1 MMALE
6 GIRIVD
12 RSQMGPG
19 PYCTMLLG
27 DLGADVIRVDPGGGK
42 LAEARVA
49 FPPGTEDRIRAY
61 NSEERNKRSIVLDL
75 RIDEAREVYY
85 RLATDADV
93 IVEQSRPGA
102 PERLGVGYE
111 TIKTKN
117 PRIVYCAITGY
128 GQTGPYRDLVGHDIN
143 YISIGGALGIMGPK
157 DSPPAIPSNLIA
169 DYAAGGMLAA
179 MGILAALMARE
190 RTGRGQFID
199 ISLTDGVISMMHAHA
214 TMYFTM
220 GFVPERGEDMLTGG
234 VPFYNVYETKDGK
247 YISVGA
253 IETWFF
259 KHLCS
264 LLGREDL
271 VSRQLSSDKRDEMM
285 RTFKDIFLTKT
296 RDEWLRILQ
305 RDDTCVAPVHS
316 VGEMATD
323 PHVIEREM
331 VVEIDHPRV
340 GKVKH
345 VGIPIKLSDTPGAVR
360 RPPPLRGEHTDEV
373 LTELGYSKQDI
384 DQLRAK
390 EAIK

>member
-6 GIRIVD
+6 GIRIID

-42 LAEARVA
+42 SAEARFP
-49 FPPGTEDRIRAY
+49 FPPGTEDRMRAY

-75 RIDEAREVYY
+75 RAEEAREVYY
-85 RLATDADV
+85 RLAAKADV

-102 PERLGVGYE
+102 PERLGIDYE
-111 TIKTKN
+111 TMKAKN

-157 DSPPAIPSNLIA
+157 DRPPAIPSNLNA
-169 DYAAGGMLAA
+169 DYASGGMLAA

-199 ISLTDGVISMMHAHA
+199 ISMTDGVISMMHVQAA
-214 TMYFTM
+214 MYFIM
-220 GFVPERGEDMLTGG
+220 SLVPERGEDMLTGG
-234 VPFYNVYETKDGK
+234 MPFYNVYETKDGK
-247 YISVGA
+247 YISVAA

-259 KHLCS
+259 KNLCS

-271 VSRQLSSDKRDEMM
+271 IASQWSFDRRDEILN
-285 RTFKDIFLTKT
+285 TFREIFRTKT
-296 RDEWLRILQ
+296 RDEWLKILQ
-305 RDDTCVAPVHS
+305 REDTCVAPVYS
-316 VGEMATD
+316 IGEMAAD

-340 GKVKH
+340 GKIKH
-345 VGIPIKLSDTPGAVR
+345 VGIPVKLSDTPGGVR
-360 RPPPLRGEHTDEV
+360 RFPPLRGEHTDEI
-373 LTELGYSKQDI
+373 LMELGYTRQDI
-384 DQLRAK
+384 DRLRAK

>member
-42 LAEARVA
+42 SAEARFP
-49 FPPGTEDRIRAY
+49 FPPGAEDKMRAY

-75 RIDEAREVYY
+75 RAEEAREVYY
-85 RLATDADV
+85 RLAAKADV

-102 PERLGVGYE
+102 PERLGIDYE
-111 TIKTKN
+111 TMKAKN

-157 DSPPAIPSNLIA
+157 DRPPAIPSNLIA
-169 DYAAGGMLAA
+169 DYASGGMLAA

-190 RTGRGQFID
+190 RTGRGQFVD
-199 ISLTDGVISMMHAHA
+199 MSMTDGVISMMHVQAA
-214 TMYFTM
+214 MYFIL
-220 GFVPERGEDMLTGG
+220 GLVPERGEDMLTGG
-234 VPFYNVYETKDGK
+234 MPFYNVYETKDGK
-247 YISVGA
+247 YISVAA

-259 KHLCS
+259 KNLCS
-264 LLGREDL
+264 VLGREDL
-271 VSRQLSSDKRDEMM
+271 VRFQWSFEKRDEILG
-285 RTFKDIFLTKT
+285 TFRDIFRSKT
-296 RDEWLRILQ
+296 RDEWLKILQ
-305 RDDTCVAPVHS
+305 QEDTCVAPVYS
-316 VGEMATD
+316 MGEMAND

-331 VVEIDHPRV
+331 VIEVDHPRV
-340 GKVKH
+340 GKIKH
-345 VGIPIKLSDTPGAVR
+345 VGIPVKLSDTPGAVR
-360 RPPPLRGEHTDEV
+360 RFPPLRGEHTDEV
-373 LTELGYSKQDI
+373 LAELGYSKQEI

-390 EAIK
+390 EAVK